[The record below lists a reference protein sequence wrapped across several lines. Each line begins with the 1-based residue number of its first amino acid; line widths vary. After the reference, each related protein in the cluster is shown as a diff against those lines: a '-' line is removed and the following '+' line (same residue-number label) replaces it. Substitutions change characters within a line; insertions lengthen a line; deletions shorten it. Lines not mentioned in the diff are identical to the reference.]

1 MLKSSLPFADLEDA
15 YDMIAA
21 GIDTA
26 GKEKANLFLAKFA
39 LALASQVGDASKVRA
54 AIDASLKDLG
64 Q

>member
-15 YDMIAA
+15 YDMIAT

-26 GKEKANLFLAKFA
+26 GKDKANLFLAKLA
-39 LALASQVGDASKVRA
+39 LALAGQVGDAARVRA
-54 AIDASLKDLG
+54 AVDASLKDLG